1 MFGTG
6 PRSPA
11 DRFGHHG
18 ASGCMAWAD
27 AQSGVTLVVLST
39 EGSLC
44 YSPEYNEL
52 SDLVSAAGL

>member
-27 AQSGVTLVVLST
+27 PQSGVTLVVLST